1 MNPNSKSVA
10 LSGLA
15 LGLIGICFILLLQEF
30 VISKKAWEEIPRLFA
45 GLAVPVPLAIFLAFC
60 LAHRDGPKRK
70 EDPAPLKMAGLL
82 AASFFGVMA
91 IGFIGHL
98 SNAAIGSFTT
108 GPIIAESSVFS
119 ASVLNFL
126 FFRSPPIAAVL
137 SGASTSLTAIVIFL
151 T

>member
-1 MNPNSKSVA
+1 MNPKNKSAA

-15 LGLIGICFILLLQEF
+15 LGLIAVCFILLLQEF
-30 VISKKAWEEIPRLFA
+30 VISKKAWQEIPRLFA

-60 LAHRDGPKRK
+60 LAHREGPKR
-70 EDPAPLKMAGLL
+70 EDPAPLKMLLLL
-82 AASFFGVMA
+82 AASFFGTMA

-98 SNAAIGSFTT
+98 SNSDISSLMT